1 MSDVFADGFRSTTV
15 ANGIVRVELTQLK
28 ASGQG
33 KPAQAPT
40 GTLLMPLPVFAQFI
54 RQSAERLQRM
64 QQQATQGRG
73 AGAKAAAAPKA
84 AEGAAKAEAK
94 KG

>member
-15 ANGIVRVELTQLK
+15 ANGVVRVELTQLK

-33 KPAQAPT
+33 KPAQAPV
-40 GTLLMPLPVFAQFI
+40 GSLLMPLPVFAQFI

-64 QQQATQGRG
+64 QQKAAQGRG
-73 AGAKAAAAPKA
+73 AAP
-84 AEGAAKAEAK
+84 KAEAK

>member
-33 KPAQAPT
+33 KPAQAPA

-54 RQSAERLQRM
+54 RQSAERLQRL
-64 QQQATQGRG
+64 QSRS
-73 AGAKAAAAPKA
+73 AGAKAAAP
-84 AEGAAKAEAK
+84 AKAEAK